1 VSTPPIK
8 KNSTDA
14 DSPHTGARRDSG
26 LPLDIPPSTVELNE
40 VDTVNRRNTQ
50 FGPKIGNYM
59 GKPIFETINRPE
71 GTYVFDRIAAYA
83 DDGYP
88 LDQLSKN
95 EMLIPEGL
103 IYRHRP

>member
-1 VSTPPIK
+1 MQQRKS
-8 KNSTDA
+8 
-14 DSPHTGARRDSG
+14 
-26 LPLDIPPSTVELNE
+26 
-40 VDTVNRRNTQ
+40 Q

-59 GKPIFETINRPE
+59 GKPIFETLSRPE

-95 EMLIPEGL
+95 EMLIAEGL
-103 IYRHRP
+103 IYRQRP

>member
-1 VSTPPIK
+1 MSTLPVK
-8 KNSTDA
+8 KYGMCADNSSHRSA
-14 DSPHTGARRDSG
+14 HR
-26 LPLDIPPSTVELNE
+26 LHPLDTNPSIVELHE
-40 VDTVNRRNTQ
+40 VHTVNRRNTQ

-95 EMLIPEGL
+95 EVLIPEGL